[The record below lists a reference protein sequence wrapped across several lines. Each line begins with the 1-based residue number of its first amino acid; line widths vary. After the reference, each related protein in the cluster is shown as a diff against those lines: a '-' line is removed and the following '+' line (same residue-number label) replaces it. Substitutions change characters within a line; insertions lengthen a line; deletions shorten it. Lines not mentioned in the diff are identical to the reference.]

1 MRRNRRREFVMTQEE
16 FDDLKRKA
24 DNACMSQSQ
33 LLRLL
38 IAGYQPPPAPDE
50 EFHKDMD
57 KLLQVSGEL
66 IALSKKAKFGEVADL
81 MRDEALAIR
90 KFRRELERKYLSGER
105 RDPGWQ

>member
-1 MRRNRRREFVMTQEE
+1 
-16 FDDLKRKA
+16 
-24 DNACMSQSQ
+24 
-33 LLRLL
+33 
-38 IAGYQPPPAPDE
+38 
-50 EFHKDMD
+50 MD

-66 IALSKKAKFGEVADL
+66 IALSKKVKFGEAADL

>member
-1 MRRNRRREFVMTQEE
+1 MRRSKRREFVMTQEE

-24 DNACMSQSQ
+24 EGACMSQSQ

-38 IAGYQPPPAPDE
+38 IAGYQPTKEQDE
-50 EFHKDMD
+50 EFHEDMD
-57 KLLQVSGEL
+57 KLLRACGDL
-66 IALSKKAKFGEVADL
+66 IALSKQVKFGEAADL

-90 KFRRELERKYLSGER
+90 KFRQKLERKYLSGER

>member
-1 MRRNRRREFVMTQEE
+1 MTPAESKDLQEKANR
-16 FDDLKRKA
+16 
-24 DNACMSQSQ
+24 ACMSVSQ

-57 KLLQVSGEL
+57 KLLQVSDEL
-66 IALSKKAKFGEVADL
+66 IALSKKVKFGEAADL